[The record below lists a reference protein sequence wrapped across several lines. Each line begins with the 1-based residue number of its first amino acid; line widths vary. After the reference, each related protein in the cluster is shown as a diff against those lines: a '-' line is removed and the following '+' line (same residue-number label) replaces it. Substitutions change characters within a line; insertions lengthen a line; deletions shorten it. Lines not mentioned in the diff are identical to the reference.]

1 MADETEIVNYLFKR
15 LYQLGIRSVH
25 GVPGDFNLVAL
36 DYLDPAGLNWVGN
49 CSELNAG
56 YAADGYARINGISA
70 LITTFGVGE
79 LSAVPA
85 IAGSYSERV
94 SIVHIVGVPS
104 TKTEKHGLP
113 IHHTFADGDY
123 SAFKNISKTISQAC
137 ITLDDAKIAGKE
149 IDRVLRALPVD
160 MVLSKTPAQ
169 GLDNPIDLTVPR
181 NDLDTETEA
190 VEAIKKALYGSS
202 NAIILVGVGAM
213 QYRVLKEVQEF
224 IDLSQLPVF
233 LTPMVRAPKKPQEQ
247 SINTDLRVNS
257 ALYGQEK
264 LMLHVETS
272 VHSQFRGVYNGD
284 ASGPEIQQAI
294 QSADLVVFIGPL
306 NTDFN
311 SGGFTSYTKTKN
323 TIEFQSNFTKVGYA
337 TYLDVGMKLVLPRIL
352 DSIDVRKIQHPQT
365 NITKVEKPID
375 VEAKITEPSDQEVT
389 QQWFW
394 GHIGD
399 WLQEGDVV
407 VAETG
412 TSSFGIMDTRFPKG
426 VTAITQILWGSIG
439 FSVGACQGA
448 TLAIAESER
457 PTRRVIL
464 FVGDGS
470 FQLTGNEIST
480 MIRHGLKPIIVV
492 LNNDGYTTERK
503 IHGPEMSYNDI
514 QPWKYRK
521 FLKAFGARKGE
532 YKNYVVRTQSECYGL
547 FNKGNEF
554 SKANVIQATS

>member
-1 MADETEIVNYLFKR
+1 
-15 LYQLGIRSVH
+15 
-25 GVPGDFNLVAL
+25 
-36 DYLDPAGLNWVGN
+36 
-49 CSELNAG
+49 
-56 YAADGYARINGISA
+56 
-70 LITTFGVGE
+70 
-79 LSAVPA
+79 
-85 IAGSYSERV
+85 
-94 SIVHIVGVPS
+94 
-104 TKTEKHGLP
+104 
-113 IHHTFADGDY
+113 
-123 SAFKNISKTISQAC
+123 
-137 ITLDDAKIAGKE
+137 
-149 IDRVLRALPVD
+149 

-233 LTPMVRAPKKPQEQ
+233 LTPMSRGATNEA
-247 SINTDLRVNS
+247 S
-257 ALYGQEK
+257 
-264 LMLHVETS
+264 
-272 VHSQFRGVYNGD
+272 SQFRGVYNGD

-294 QSADLVVFIGPL
+294 QSADLVVSIGPL

-394 GHIGD
+394 SHIGD

-407 VAETG
+407 IAETG

-554 SKANVIQATS
+554 SKANLVELFLPKMDAPHGLCSTLESLTKFYAKL